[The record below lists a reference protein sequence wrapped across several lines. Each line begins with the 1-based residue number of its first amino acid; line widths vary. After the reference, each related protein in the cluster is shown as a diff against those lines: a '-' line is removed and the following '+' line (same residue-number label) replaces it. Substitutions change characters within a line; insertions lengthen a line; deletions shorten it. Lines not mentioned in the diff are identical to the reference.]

1 VQSDRTLTL
10 REEIVVPR
18 FWNRTATTP
27 EQITA
32 RDGRVQYAGSVV
44 PAGQLIG
51 MQLPAP
57 GVGLTPGAQNL
68 VGSVIRPV
76 VVNV

>member
-1 VQSDRTLTL
+1 VQSARTLTL

-32 RDGRVQYAGSVV
+32 RDGRVQYAGSLV
-44 PAGQLIG
+44 PAGQLIS

-57 GVGLTPGAQNL
+57 VVGLTPGAQNL
-68 VGSVIRPV
+68 VGKLGAQPP
-76 VVNV
+76 